1 MSITALFATAGAT
14 NSGLFPAT
22 GLTQEMAKIGQ
33 FPPVLGRRLR
43 GRAPI
48 GLLVAAGAAIVLA
61 VGFNLTEIASIGSAV
76 ALIVFTLV
84 TSGHLRIR
92 GETGAQVAVL
102 VLAVLTTVVVLL
114 TFAFTTL
121 LDEPATAVALVVI
134 LLLSISMDVGWK
146 MTRRHRA
153 VSP

>member
-14 NSGLFPAT
+14 NSGLFPAA

-33 FPPVLGRRLR
+33 FPPVLGRRLS
-43 GRAPI
+43 GRAPV

-92 GETGAQVAVL
+92 GETGAHVSLL
-102 VLAVLTTVVVLL
+102 VLAVSTTVLVLVTFALTTLV
-114 TFAFTTL
+114 
-121 LDEPATAVALVVI
+121 DEPATAVALVVI

-146 MTRRHRA
+146 MARRHRA